1 VNEGLLKA
9 TLTAG
14 DPVIIRLV
22 GELDRSTCSMATSL
36 LDEAIAIGKPI
47 VVLDMIE
54 VSFIDLSGLRALVEA
69 QVRAGQ
75 GGVQLVL
82 RTPSNRVLNML
93 LLSGNDHLF
102 PLDLTDSTAAARTL
116 IERRGP
122 TANTDHLRII

>member
-102 PLDLTDSTAAARTL
+102 PLDLTDSTSAALTL
-116 IERRGP
+116 IERRSP
-122 TANTDHLRII
+122 TVNTDHLRII